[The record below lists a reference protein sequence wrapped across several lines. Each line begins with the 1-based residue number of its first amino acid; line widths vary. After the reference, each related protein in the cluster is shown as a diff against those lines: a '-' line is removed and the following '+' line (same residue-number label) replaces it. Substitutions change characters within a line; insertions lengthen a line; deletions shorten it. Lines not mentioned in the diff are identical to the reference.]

1 MGSWVRGVVSRL
13 SWLTAKPAFIDVVD
27 DARLHVAALIDP
39 SCAGK
44 RIFAFAR
51 PFNRDDVLAIFRKMH
66 LDKEF
71 RDDIKVG
78 RDLSEVPN
86 QEAEEL
92 LRKHY
97 GHGWTS
103 LEESVKA
110 NVATL
115 A

>member
-1 MGSWVRGVVSRL
+1 MFTNPRHWGCWTTRSYTYKYHEPATQAGRPTTHRD
-13 SWLTAKPAFIDVVD
+13 LTEAQANSVIMSTIEKRSAV
-27 DARLHVAALIDP
+27 LITG
-39 SCAGK
+39 ANGHEVQK
-44 RIFAFAR
+44 
-51 PFNRDDVLAIFRKMH
+51 
-66 LDKEF
+66 F